1 MNISGFDLTHT
12 LAFVFDLDG
21 TLVQSEHVWSK
32 AKDTVAKKNG
42 LKLTEADLEPFV
54 GRSLNAFVSHFFM
67 NFSDEQKNHLINEIQ
82 TNALSS
88 LETEMMPIKGA
99 SELIKTIFENGF
111 RLALCSSAS
120 RQAIF
125 LALRKLKAQE
135 YFEII
140 VSGDDVQNSKPNPQ
154 PYKRVLEQ
162 LQIHADQ
169 ALAIE
174 DSQSGFQSAI
184 AAKIP
189 TIVVHQNNPYIFKEA
204 SLSFRKLSQIK
215 LSICE

>member
-32 AKDTVAKKNG
+32 AKHTAAQKNG
-42 LKLTEADLEPFV
+42 LKLTEADLDPFV

-67 NFSDEQKNHLINEIQ
+67 NFSDEQKNQLINEIQ

-88 LETEMMPIKGA
+88 LELEMKPIKGA
-99 SELIKTIFENGF
+99 SELIKEIFENGF

-120 RQAIF
+120 RKAIF
-125 LALRKLKAQE
+125 LALRKLEAQE

-140 VSGDDVQNSKPNPQ
+140 VSGDDVQNSKPHPE
-154 PYKRVLEQ
+154 PYARALEQ
-162 LQIHADQ
+162 LQIRADQ
-169 ALAIE
+169 ALAVE

-189 TIVVHQNNPYIFKEA
+189 TIVVHQNNPYSFDEA

-215 LSICE
+215 LSI

>member
-32 AKDTVAKKNG
+32 AKNAAAKKNG
-42 LKLTEADLEPFV
+42 LKLNEADLEPFV
-54 GRSLNAFVSHFFM
+54 GRSLTAFVSHFFM
-67 NFSDEQKNHLINEIQ
+67 NFSDEHKNHLINEIQ
-82 TNALSS
+82 TTALSS
-88 LETEMMPIKGA
+88 LETEMTPIKGA
-99 SELIKTIFENGF
+99 SELLKTIFENGF

-120 RQAIF
+120 RQTIF
-125 LALRKLKAQE
+125 LALEKLKAQE

-140 VSGDDVQNSKPNPQ
+140 VSGDVVQNSKPNPE
-154 PYKRVLEQ
+154 PYERVLEE
-162 LQIHADQ
+162 LQVHADQ
-169 ALAIE
+169 AVAIE

-189 TIVVHQNNPYIFKEA
+189 TIVVHQYKSSIFKEA
-204 SLSFRKLSQIK
+204 SLSFRKLSQIE
-215 LSICE
+215 LSI

>member
-99 SELIKTIFENGF
+99 SELIKAIFENGF

-120 RQAIF
+120 RQE
-125 LALRKLKAQE
+125 RLK
-135 YFEII
+135 
-140 VSGDDVQNSKPNPQ
+140 
-154 PYKRVLEQ
+154 
-162 LQIHADQ
+162 
-169 ALAIE
+169 
-174 DSQSGFQSAI
+174 
-184 AAKIP
+184 
-189 TIVVHQNNPYIFKEA
+189 
-204 SLSFRKLSQIK
+204 
-215 LSICE
+215 

>member
-1 MNISGFDLTHT
+1 
-12 LAFVFDLDG
+12 
-21 TLVQSEHVWSK
+21 
-32 AKDTVAKKNG
+32 
-42 LKLTEADLEPFV
+42 
-54 GRSLNAFVSHFFM
+54 M
-67 NFSDEQKNHLINEIQ
+67 NFSDEEKNQLINEIQ

-88 LETEMMPIKGA
+88 RELEMKPIKGA
-99 SELIKTIFENGF
+99 SELIKEIFENGF

-125 LALRKLKAQE
+125 LALRKLEAQE

-140 VSGDDVQNSKPNPQ
+140 VSGDDVQNSKPHPE
-154 PYKRVLEQ
+154 PYERALEQ
-162 LQIHADQ
+162 LQIRADQ
-169 ALAIE
+169 ALAVE

-189 TIVVHQNNPYIFKEA
+189 TIVVHQNNPLSFKEA

-215 LSICE
+215 LSI

>member
-1 MNISGFDLTHT
+1 
-12 LAFVFDLDG
+12 
-21 TLVQSEHVWSK
+21 
-32 AKDTVAKKNG
+32 
-42 LKLTEADLEPFV
+42 
-54 GRSLNAFVSHFFM
+54 M

-99 SELIKTIFENGF
+99 SELIKAIFENGF
-111 RLALCSSAS
+111 RLAIYSSAS

-140 VSGDDVQNSKPNPQ
+140 VSGDDVQNSKPNPE

-162 LQIHADQ
+162 LQILEEYGWELEEDVEELSKQ
-169 ALAIE
+169 VAIVAKE
-174 DSQSGFQSAI
+174 NELQSIQIEEVKTLNS
-184 AAKIP
+184 
-189 TIVVHQNNPYIFKEA
+189 NP
-204 SLSFRKLSQIK
+204 LGG
-215 LSICE
+215 

>member
-1 MNISGFDLTHT
+1 
-12 LAFVFDLDG
+12 
-21 TLVQSEHVWSK
+21 
-32 AKDTVAKKNG
+32 
-42 LKLTEADLEPFV
+42 
-54 GRSLNAFVSHFFM
+54 M

-88 LETEMMPIKGA
+88 LDLELKPIKGA
-99 SELIKTIFENGF
+99 SELIKEIFENGF

-125 LALRKLKAQE
+125 LALRKLEAQE

-140 VSGDDVQNSKPNPQ
+140 VSGDDVQNSKPHPE
-154 PYKRVLEQ
+154 PYARALEQ
-162 LQIHADQ
+162 LQIRADQ
-169 ALAIE
+169 ALAVE

-204 SLSFRKLSQIK
+204 S
-215 LSICE
+215 